1 MSNIN
6 RLHILLAGHLIRG
19 SVLLL
24 AVFATLTW
32 LDFPLLISQHLPSGD
47 LAADMLVGN
56 DLVSQGYLLHG
67 HYSRW
72 GFNHPGPFWF
82 YWNHLF
88 EILLDGGSLSR
99 HQIWQ
104 TGSLVA
110 NALLISVG
118 SATLSRYLLGQFSL
132 GLALFIAFVIL
143 AFGGYEMSGLWMP
156 WRIVTPYFCFLVM
169 VLWSAEGRPWALPI
183 AAFFSGILIHGYITM
198 PIFTL
203 PFLAAGVWWGHKK
216 TSFLGEPQSQRALLL
231 SGLVLIVF
239 AAPIL
244 VDLVVSQPSNLS
256 RIFNAQ
262 GVMLLAP
269 KPQLLELLR
278 FLGGVL
284 RWDEAPTAWRG
295 GGLILLLVVGLE
307 GRRALEQ
314 PRVRRLLILCIS
326 VTFLVI
332 VYYARTPS
340 PLFPFIAQ
348 FYLVVPMLMLSALF
362 ARLIQQGRESENEGA
377 RGRSRP
383 GFRWL
388 ALGLFIGIVVSG
400 LRQPAAPESGAIVQA
415 FADAMTTH
423 APDKK
428 VIFHQ
433 NHHDDW
439 PLVAGILVE
448 LERRGFK
455 ACVTRPDF
463 QVLYTPSHVCS
474 FEAFPRFEL
483 IDEGACDSNCLARA
497 QGHALRP
504 FELSA
509 MAAGESFFLETG
521 RKALFLGWS
530 EPEGGIRWSLGTKAS
545 MIVNIPDPSR
555 FEGKVDIMGKSRGS
569 QRMKIAW
576 NGRTLYAAAGELRSQ
591 GLSLAIPKD
600 GIQPGYN
607 VLSFDL
613 PDAKMPG
620 NGDLRVL
627 ALRLKEIRIQ

>member
-1 MSNIN
+1 
-6 RLHILLAGHLIRG
+6 
-19 SVLLL
+19 
-24 AVFATLTW
+24 
-32 LDFPLLISQHLPSGD
+32 
-47 LAADMLVGN
+47 
-56 DLVSQGYLLHG
+56 
-67 HYSRW
+67 
-72 GFNHPGPFWF
+72 
-82 YWNHLF
+82 
-88 EILLDGGSLSR
+88 
-99 HQIWQ
+99 
-104 TGSLVA
+104 
-110 NALLISVG
+110 
-118 SATLSRYLLGQFSL
+118 
-132 GLALFIAFVIL
+132 
-143 AFGGYEMSGLWMP
+143 
-156 WRIVTPYFCFLVM
+156 
-169 VLWSAEGRPWALPI
+169 
-183 AAFFSGILIHGYITM
+183 
-198 PIFTL
+198 
-203 PFLAAGVWWGHKK
+203 
-216 TSFLGEPQSQRALLL
+216 
-231 SGLVLIVF
+231 
-239 AAPIL
+239 
-244 VDLVVSQPSNLS
+244 
-256 RIFNAQ
+256 
-262 GVMLLAP
+262 
-269 KPQLLELLR
+269 
-278 FLGGVL
+278 
-284 RWDEAPTAWRG
+284 
-295 GGLILLLVVGLE
+295 
-307 GRRALEQ
+307 
-314 PRVRRLLILCIS
+314 LILCIS

-348 FYLVVPMLMLSALF
+348 FYLVVPMLILSALF
-362 ARLIQQGRESENEGA
+362 TCLIQAGRESENEGA
-377 RGRSRP
+377 RGRIRP

-388 ALGLFIGIVVSG
+388 GLGLFIGIVVSG
-400 LRQPAAPESGAIVQA
+400 LRQPAAPESDEIVQA
-415 FADAMTTH
+415 FADAMSTH
-423 APDKK
+423 APDKQ

-509 MAAGESFFLETG
+509 MAAGESFFLGTG

-545 MIVNIPDPSR
+545 VIVNIPDPSH
-555 FEGKVDIMGKSRGS
+555 FEGKIDIRGKSRGS

-591 GLSLAIPKD
+591 GLSVAVPKD
-600 GIQPGYN
+600 EIQPGYN

-627 ALRLKEIRIQ
+627 ALRLKEIRIK